1 MAALGKVDL
10 ITFEGGIGE
19 FNQDV
24 VAMIVRGLEDLG
36 IKYDES
42 KIDSFGKE
50 DVISTPDSKIKMMVI
65 PTNEELMIARDAVRL
80 IK

>member
-1 MAALGKVDL
+1 
-10 ITFEGGIGE
+10 
-19 FNQDV
+19 
-24 VAMIVRGLEDLG
+24 MIVRDLEGLG

-50 DVISTPDSKIKMMVI
+50 EVISAPDSKVKMMVI
-65 PTNEELMIARDAVRL
+65 PTNEELMIARDAVAL